1 MAHHRKNKGSIT
13 ILKSPGHTST
23 QIYSNGQTLLKD
35 LAEALEFYIPEQL
48 SVKIKD
54 GYDDLRDQAVQLL
67 QTNAS
72 LPVDVK
78 SFP

>member
-1 MAHHRKNKGSIT
+1 MTHHRKSKGSIT
-13 ILKSPGHTST
+13 ILKSTGHTST

-35 LAEALEFYIPEQL
+35 LAEALKFYIPEQL

-54 GYDDLRDQAVQLL
+54 GCDDLRSQAIQLL
-67 QTNAS
+67 QANVN
-72 LPVDVK
+72 LPVEVK